1 MSGYRRHLM
10 AEIANRSFIEGYCN
24 VYNSTFTFQ
33 LYLNGPN
40 AGNKQQITVN
50 TDTNG
55 YWRYK
60 LGQNKLYRLQEAFTS
75 VSQAE
80 SDKLLSV
87 RFNCDMSNLDSIYCM
102 CYNTNSV
109 HAENLTSI
117 IGIKFSES
125 TYLNGYR
132 YGFRETQV
140 SQISLEGWKN
150 SNAQNAQ
157 GMFNTCRSLTT
168 IKTDATTSMKI
179 SNANVMF
186 RYCNSLENLD
196 LSFSWVEFSQGA
208 NLSYAFG
215 ETYSLKSNP
224 QDGIFDLSRFSFY
237 GSLSNMFFTFSAEKT
252 TWESQTGKTA
262 WEYFTHIALPT
273 LLDGCDVTD
282 AFIYLTQ
289 LEEITACGNIGAITG
304 ALSFVNSPLS
314 LNSAKL
320 VLSKLQ
326 DLNGNSATITFS
338 SATLA
343 LVQASIN
350 NGDVDTISAV
360 TNAIDNGWIITGLDV
375 IY

>member
-1 MSGYRRHLM
+1 M

-24 VYNSTFTFQ
+24 VYSDTFTFH

-50 TDTNG
+50 TDANG

-75 VSQAE
+75 VSQSE
-80 SDKLLSV
+80 SSKLMSV
-87 RFNCDMSNLDSIYCM
+87 NFHCDMSHLDSIYCM

-109 HAENLTSI
+109 YVENLTSI
-117 IGIKFSES
+117 TGIKFNES
-125 TYLNGYR
+125 IYLFGYR
-132 YGFRETQV
+132 YGFRGTQV

-150 SNAQNAQ
+150 SNVQNAQ
-157 GMFNTCRSLTT
+157 GMFYDCRLLTT
-168 IKTDATTSMKI
+168 IKTDATTAMMI

-196 LSFSWVEFSQGA
+196 LSFIWVEFSQNV

-224 QDGIFDLSRFSFY
+224 QDGIFDLSRFSFS
-237 GSLSNMFFTFSAEKT
+237 GNLSNMFFTSSAEKT

-262 WEYFTHIALPT
+262 WEDFTHIALPT
-273 LLDGCDVTD
+273 LLDGCDVTN
-282 AFIYLTQ
+282 AFLWLIWLK
-289 LEEITACGNIGAITG
+289 EITACGNIGAIVGTLTFEK
-304 ALSFVNSPLS
+304 AESLS

-338 SATLA
+338 SSTSA
-343 LVQASIN
+343 LVQA
-350 NGDVDTISAV
+350 DTTAMNLV
-360 TNAIDNGWIITGLDV
+360 AQAQANGWTITFN
-375 IY
+375 